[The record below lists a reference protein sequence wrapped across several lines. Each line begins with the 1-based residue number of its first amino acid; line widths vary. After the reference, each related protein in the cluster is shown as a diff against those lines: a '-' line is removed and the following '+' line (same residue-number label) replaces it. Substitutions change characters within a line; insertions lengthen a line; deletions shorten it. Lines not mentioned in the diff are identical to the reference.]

1 MLTVDVPTLV
11 LWGMDDPA
19 LLPGLLDGLPG
30 WIPRLQVQQV
40 EQASHWV
47 VHAHPERVAV
57 ELQRFLLSK
66 Q

>member
-1 MLTVDVPTLV
+1 
-11 LWGMDDPA
+11 MDDPA

-40 EQASHWV
+40 QQASHWV
-47 VHAHPERVAV
+47 VHEHPERVAM

-66 Q
+66 P

>member
-1 MLTVDVPTLV
+1 
-11 LWGMDDPA
+11 
-19 LLPGLLDGLPG
+19 
-30 WIPRLQVQQV
+30 LQVQQV

-47 VHAHPERVAV
+47 VHEHPERVVA